1 VSDAGGGSLEPARPA
16 DAPAIAALL
25 SAAAVHLTARYGPGH
40 WSRPSTERG
49 ILVAMRTSRVFIMRG
64 DGGRAVATLALAAK
78 KPWAVDLEYFTP
90 SRRAVYLLSMAVEPA
105 LQRRGI
111 GRRSVEQALQIARD
125 WRAETVRLDAYD
137 ADAGAGA
144 FYLAC
149 GFRQAGRIVYRSVP
163 LLYFE
168 RML

>member
-1 VSDAGGGSLEPARPA
+1 VLEGSRTPLERAGPA
-16 DAPAIAALL
+16 DAHAIAMLL
-25 SAAAVHLTARYGPGH
+25 SAAAAQLTAEYGAGH

-49 ILVAMRTSRVFIMRG
+49 ILVAMRTSHVYIMRQG
-64 DGGRAVATLALAAK
+64 DRPAATLALAAK
-78 KPWAVDLEYFTP
+78 KPWAVDLACFTP
-90 SRRAVYLLSMAVEPA
+90 SRRAVYLQSMAVAPG
-105 LQRRGI
+105 LQRHGI
-111 GRRSVEQALQIARD
+111 GRSCVEQALQIARD

-137 ADAGAGA
+137 ADAGAGG

-163 LLYFE
+163 LVYFE